1 MIPIL
6 CNESLGVKRSLNKTP
21 IEDVDSILQF
31 TFNDNGTARHVIKLL
46 LFHSNTK
53 KMHKEEAIW
62 QQKRPWLNTAL
73 VRDTKESLLKDPK
86 SHCFDKKGQT
96 NYQQFDKEILS
107 IYCMHYSTVKPLD
120 YNSQHNS
127 MLFR

>member
-1 MIPIL
+1 MIPTL

-73 VRDTKESLLKDPK
+73 VRNTKESLLKDPK

-96 NYQQFDKEILS
+96 AINNLIRK
-107 IYCMHYSTVKPLD
+107 YCPSPIACIIVRMKLLD
-120 YNSQHNS
+120 
-127 MLFR
+127 